1 MAGITAA
8 GTGSGIDVESLITK
22 LMVSEKTPL
31 TKIATKEAS
40 LQSKISLI
48 GQFKSL
54 ISSLQTSAT
63 GLQNLGKLNGIKATV
78 GNTSA
83 LSVTATNDASAA
95 SYSVD
100 VLQLAKTQ
108 QIVSSSGKFAS
119 ASDALVAKAADGTSA
134 AATVTINFGTVTEQT
149 TGTPPVTV
157 KSFAADSAR
166 KQEITVSAG
175 DDGVISLQDVA
186 DAINGGDYGVKA
198 SLISDTTGSVRL
210 SLSGD
215 DPGAEN
221 AFKIDVSA
229 ATGVDQTKFGYL
241 NFDPSQTSTSFTA
254 SQSAVDSKINL
265 NGVEITRAS
274 NTIDDAVDGLTFTL
288 KATTIPSGSTTS
300 TATMLTVARDSSAIT
315 TQLNAF
321 VSAYNQL
328 ASAISSTTS
337 YNADTKTAGTLQGD
351 STMRSLQ
358 NQMRS
363 FISGAFGDGSNS
375 TQTLSS
381 LGIAVQKDG
390 TLKLDSTKLNT
401 AVTNDLDSVIEF
413 LGAFDQTTSSIAP
426 SSSKDGFAY
435 KLEQL
440 SKGFLADDGLID
452 AKLEG
457 LNKTVK
463 DLEKQYERVESRLE
477 QVEKRYRAQFTT
489 MDTAVANMQNLG
501 TYVTQLLNMTSDSSS

>member
-8 GTGSGIDVESLITK
+8 GTGSGIDVESLVTQ
-22 LMVSEKTPL
+22 LMVAEKTPL
-31 TKIATKEAS
+31 TKIATKEATI
-40 LQSKISLI
+40 QSKISLI

-54 ISSLQTSAT
+54 ISSLQTAAS

-100 VLQLAKTQ
+100 VLQLAKSQ
-108 QIVSSSGKFAS
+108 QIVSASGKFAS
-119 ASDALVAKAADGTSA
+119 ASDVLVAKDGETAASA
-134 AATVTINFGTVTEQT
+134 TITINFGSITET
-149 TGTPPVTV
+149 TSGTPAVTV
-157 KSFAADSAR
+157 KSFSADSSR

-215 DPGAEN
+215 DTGAEN
-221 AFKIDVSA
+221 AFKIDVA
-229 ATGVDQTKFGYL
+229 ATTGVAQTKLGYL
-241 NFDPSQTSTSFTA
+241 SFDPSQTSTSFTT
-254 SQSAVDSKINL
+254 SQSAVDSKIKL
-265 NGVEITRAS
+265 NGVEITRS
-274 NTIDDAVDGLTFTL
+274 TNTIDDAVDGLTFNL
-288 KATTIPSGSTTS
+288 KATTTDSEGIS
-300 TATMLTVARDSSAIT
+300 TASSLTVSRDASTIS
-315 TQLNAF
+315 TQLQSF
-321 VSAYNQL
+321 VTAYNQL

-337 YNADTKTAGTLQGD
+337 YDATTKAAGALQGD

-358 NQMRS
+358 NQLRS
-363 FISGAFGDGSNS
+363 FIGSTFGDGTNS
-375 TQTLSS
+375 TKTLSS

-390 TLKLDSTKLNT
+390 TLALDSAKLNK
-401 AVTNDLDSVIEF
+401 AVTNDLDGVIEF

-426 SSSKDGFAY
+426 GASKDGFAY

-440 SKGFLADDGLID
+440 AKGLLADDGLID
-452 AKLEG
+452 AKLDG

-463 DLEKQYERVESRLE
+463 DLEKQYERYESRLE
-477 QVEKRYRAQFTT
+477 QVEKRYRAQFTA

-501 TYVTQLLNMTSDSSS
+501 TYVTQLLNMTSDSSSS